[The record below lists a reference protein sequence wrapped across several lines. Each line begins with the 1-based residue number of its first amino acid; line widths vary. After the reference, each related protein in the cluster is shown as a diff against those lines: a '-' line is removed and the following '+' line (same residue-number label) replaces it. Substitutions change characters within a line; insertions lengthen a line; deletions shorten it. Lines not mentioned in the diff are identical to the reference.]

1 MKVNFFSRL
10 LAMTLALI
18 MVVGLLPATVLA
30 DLIDYAAHD
39 DYYKVITKDDYQLA
53 PGILE
58 SEIVL
63 NNATGTHR
71 QVAHVV
77 EVDLSNPYTQVLP
90 SYKGMIPTPGSYGV
104 QIMSEQAKWA
114 EANGYGNVV
123 AAMNLSLSWY
133 DSAYY
138 TEHPELVGEPLGYM
152 VLNGELFV
160 NSQGQTAGA
169 QTCVVINFDEKD
181 GVARPS
187 DMPKVEI
194 RSTSSAITGWEEQV
208 IPANFGF
215 LVKDG
220 KNQYGKDNNAA
231 NGASRSFVGIKADGT
246 FVMVMNDGRQSPYSA
261 GFTNYEMAE
270 FMLSL
275 GCVQAVNGDGGGS
288 SAFLSQRPGEELK
301 INCSPSDGAERPTT
315 HGILVIS
322 TAPATGEFVR
332 ANITSEN
339 VYYTP
344 GSTVKFSA
352 LGTDL
357 VGTVADI
364 PEDVTWQL
372 ADPSMGTIENGVF
385 VSNGKVGTA
394 TAQMVWKGE
403 VVGSASVEIVV
414 PTEFSFSQ
422 AIMTVPFDKEVTVGL
437 KATINGGLNEVVL
450 KPSDVT
456 LATTNDKLGTFDG
469 FKFTSV
475 SEANAPADL
484 TSTLTA
490 TLVHDTKLVATAALN
505 LGKGSEVLFDFED
518 ASDIDGWNIADVNGN
533 DKGFY
538 QKLSFATAANGQV
551 HDGLGSMRVE
561 MNPISANGISA
572 GGYGQSDL
580 FLDNGVVV
588 ENAKSIGFWAYIPDE
603 YEHCWIRVLYWYDP
617 DGDGVFDKK
626 NTISVI
632 SQPEVYNTWDE
643 SGWRYFSVDVS
654 AYSKVLIPGLD
665 CKEIIGYNATKND
678 ANNFR
683 FIEFMFPHT
692 NTNDLWKEYGTING
706 LQTVYIDNITAD
718 FSDAVDDREAP
729 VFSKVELAGND
740 TSVELKKYDTV
751 TMINNLLTITAT
763 VKENTAKANA
773 TGLNAASAKA
783 YVDGVEVPVSFANG
797 RMTISDV
804 AVANGIH
811 RVKFEICDNMGNKSV
826 VIRLV
831 KVESAVDASTVQV
844 VPAKPE
850 LDKLY
855 GGSLYWMNVNA
866 NKIETIQ
873 SVKTVI
879 DLNYGNHF
887 ELDHMV
893 LAEGFTATY
902 SIDEENNTATIVITR
917 TGENTQTGAVTLA
930 SLPIRVIYYD
940 TDIKIEGYTAESF
953 WNTYEFWP
961 YDLKVDVDMGEI
973 TYVDGYKSEVLGAF
987 SNEEFS
993 VDTEMYAPSAG
1004 MDAAYKTEKGT
1015 AHVHTAVSAD
1025 CAAGCTTVGYSG
1037 RTYCAVCDSIVEWGT
1052 VLPATGT
1059 HVYDFVDG
1067 KLICTAGGELF
1078 SGIYTDGKTYVDGV
1092 VMADGWVGESYYKD
1106 GVMLVG
1112 VHVIDGKYYNFGD
1125 NGVCANK
1132 YPMSAEWWTNAK
1144 GETFYMNAGVPVT
1157 GYAFINPNPAFFD
1170 KNGVAFDGE
1179 IVISGETCVFD
1190 KGVFVKSTT
1199 ADVILAG
1206 LAGPEAYF
1214 ILYSNGTLILSG
1226 SGATYDYVTT
1236 GASMGSA
1243 ISWKNRPW
1251 GNQYND
1257 YSKSIKKIVVG
1268 KDITAIGV
1276 YTFYLCVNVTEV
1288 TFEEGSALHTI
1299 NNVSFCY
1306 LPELKSL
1313 TLPESLVTVDGRAFA
1328 NNGSLVNVY
1337 VPHSVTYIHPNAFI
1351 SSGKVVLDVA
1361 EGSYGESYAVKN
1373 NIKYT
1378 TREFVGSVLEQ
1389 GVCGTN
1395 ATWEFYDDGK
1405 LVISGSGAMYDFSSR
1420 DKQPWA
1426 AYRER
1431 ITEIIIGKDITYL
1444 GKYAFA
1450 YAYNV
1455 KAISFEEGSK
1465 LERIG
1470 TAAVYYMLYLE
1481 ELVLPESVKTIDG
1494 LAIAYNSK
1502 LTNVYIPQGIMS
1514 IHANAFAN
1522 SKKIVLN
1529 VAKGTY
1535 ANNFAINNNIAFTT
1549 RPYVESLLAQGTCGT
1564 NITWKLYENGKL
1576 VISGIGAMPDF
1587 ASRNEQPWAEY
1598 REMITKIVIGK
1609 DVTYVGKFA
1618 FAYSYNVKSVVFEE
1632 GSKLEGIGTAAIYY
1646 MLYLEELVLPESL
1659 RAIGSL
1665 SVAYNS
1671 KLVNVYVPQGIVS
1684 ISVNAFTNSNKV
1696 VLDVV
1701 EGSYAERYAVKNNIA
1716 YTTRESSEILA
1727 EGTCGTNATWTLYA
1741 NGKLVI
1747 GGSGAMADYA
1757 SRNEQPWSAY
1767 REIITEIVVAKDI
1780 THVGKF
1786 AFAYSYNVK
1795 TVTFEDGSCLESVGT
1810 AAVYYM
1816 LYVEEIILPETVKNI
1831 SGLAFAYCSKL
1842 GKVSYPETAVVHEN
1856 AFLNSACGK

>member
-1 MKVNFFSRL
+1 MKANFFSRI
-10 LAMTLALI
+10 LAMTLAVI
-18 MVVGLLPATVLA
+18 MVAGLLPATVLA

-53 PGILE
+53 PGIVE

-77 EVDLSNPYTQVLP
+77 EVDLSNPYAKVLP
-90 SYKGMIPTPGSYGV
+90 SYKGMVPTPGSYGV

-133 DSAYY
+133 DNAYY

-152 VLNGELFV
+152 VLNGQVYV
-160 NSQGQTAGA
+160 NSQGQTSGA

-220 KNQYGKDNNAA
+220 KNQYSKDNNAA

-301 INCSPSDGAERPTT
+301 LNCSPSDGAERPTT

-332 ANITSEN
+332 ASITAEN
-339 VYYTP
+339 GYYTP

-364 PEDVTWQL
+364 PEDAVWQL
-372 ADPSMGTIENGVF
+372 ADPSMGTIEDGVF

-403 VVGSASVEIVV
+403 VVGSASVEIVI
-414 PTEFSFSQ
+414 PTEFGFSQ
-422 AIMTVPFDKEVTVGL
+422 AIMTVPFDKEVTIGL
-437 KATINGGLNEVVL
+437 KATINGGLNDVVL

-456 LATTNDKLGTFDG
+456 LSTTNDKLGTFDG

-484 TSTLTA
+484 KSKLTA
-490 TLVHDTKLVATAALN
+490 TLVHDTNLTATAELN
-505 LGKGSEVLFDFED
+505 LGKGSEVLFDFES
-518 ASDIDGWNIADVNGN
+518 ASDIDEWNIADVNGN

-538 QKLSFATAANGQV
+538 QNLSFATSADGQV

-580 FLDNGVVV
+580 FLDKGVVV

-617 DGDGVFDKK
+617 DGDGIYDKK

-632 SQPEVYNTWDE
+632 SQPEIYNTWDE
-643 SGWRYFSVDVS
+643 SGWKYFSVDVS

-665 CKEIIGYNATKND
+665 CKEIIGYNASKND

-729 VFSKVELAGND
+729 IFKSVELAGND
-740 TSVELKKYDTV
+740 NPVPLNKYNTV
-751 TMINNLLTITAT
+751 KTVSNLLTISAT
-763 VKENTAKANA
+763 VAENTAKSNA

-804 AVANGIH
+804 AVADGIH
-811 RVKFEICDNMGNKSV
+811 RVKFEICDNMGNKAV

-831 KVESAVDASTVQV
+831 EVASGVDASTVTV

-866 NKIETIQ
+866 NKIETIKA
-873 SVKTVI
+873 VKAVI

-887 ELDHMV
+887 ELDHMI
-893 LAEGFTATY
+893 LADGFTATY

-930 SLPIRVIYYD
+930 ALPIRVIYYD
-940 TDIKIEGYTAESF
+940 TDIKIDGFTAESY
-953 WNTYEFWP
+953 WNTYDFWP

-973 TYVDGYKSEVLGAF
+973 TYVDGYKSDVLGAF

-1015 AHVHTAVSAD
+1015 AHVHTAVSDD

-1059 HVYDFVDG
+1059 HIYDFVDG

-1132 YPMSAEWWTNAK
+1132 YPMSAEWWTNEK

-1157 GYAFINPNPAFFD
+1157 GYAFINPDPAFFD
-1170 KNGVAFDGE
+1170 KNGVAFNGE
-1179 IVISGETCVFD
+1179 ITISGETCVFD

-1206 LAGPEAYF
+1206 LAGPDAYF
-1214 ILYSNGTLILSG
+1214 ILYANGTLILSG

-1251 GNQYND
+1251 GNQYNE

-1268 KDITAIGV
+1268 KDITTVGV

-1288 TFEEGSALHTI
+1288 TFEEGSALHTVK
-1299 NNVSFCY
+1299 NVSFCY
-1306 LPELKSL
+1306 LPELKTL
-1313 TLPESLVTVDGRAFA
+1313 KLPESLVTIDGRAFA
-1328 NNGSLVNVY
+1328 NNEKLSDVY
-1337 VPHSVTYIHPNAFI
+1337 VPHGVTYIHPNAFL
-1351 SSGKVVLDVA
+1351 SSDKVVLDVA
-1361 EGSYGESYAVKN
+1361 KGSYAEDHAIRN

-1378 TREFVGSVLEQ
+1378 SREYVGTLVEQ
-1389 GVCGTN
+1389 GACGAN
-1395 ATWEFYDDGK
+1395 ANWAFYDDGK
-1405 LVISGSGAMYDFSSR
+1405 LVIGGSGAMSDFNGR
-1420 DKQPWA
+1420 DSQPWA
-1426 AYRER
+1426 KYRDR
-1431 ITEIIIGKDITYL
+1431 ITEIVIGKDITYL

-1455 KAISFEEGSK
+1455 KAITFEDGSK

-1470 TAAVYYMLYLE
+1470 TASVYYMLYLE
-1481 ELVLPESVKTIDG
+1481 ELSLPESVKTIDG
-1494 LAIAYNSK
+1494 LAVAYNSK
-1502 LTNVYIPQGIMS
+1502 LTNVYVPQGVMS
-1514 IHANAFAN
+1514 IHANAFVN
-1522 SKKIVLN
+1522 SKKVVLN
-1529 VAKGTY
+1529 VAEGTY
-1535 ANNFAINNNIAFTT
+1535 AYNFAVKNNVAYTT
-1549 RPYVESLLAQGTCGT
+1549 RPYVESLVAQGTCGT
-1564 NITWKLYENGKL
+1564 SLTWKLYENGKL
-1576 VISGIGAMPDF
+1576 VIDGIGAMPDF
-1587 ASRNEQPWAEY
+1587 ASRNEQPWADY
-1598 REMITKIVIGK
+1598 REMITQIVIGK
-1609 DVTYVGKFA
+1609 DVIYVGKFA

-1646 MLYLEELVLPESL
+1646 MLYLEEIVLPDSL

-1665 SVAYNS
+1665 SLAYNS

-1684 ISVNAFTNSNKV
+1684 ISANAFTNSNKV

-1701 EGSYAERYAVKNNIA
+1701 EGSYAERYAAKNNIP

-1747 GGSGAMADYA
+1747 GGSGAMTDYA

-1767 REIITEIVVAKDI
+1767 REIITDIVVGKDI

-1795 TVTFEDGSCLESVGT
+1795 TVTFEEGSCLESVGT
-1810 AAVYYM
+1810 AAIYYM

-1842 GKVSYPETAVVHEN
+1842 GKVSYPETAIVHEN
-1856 AFLNSACGK
+1856 AFLNSPCGK